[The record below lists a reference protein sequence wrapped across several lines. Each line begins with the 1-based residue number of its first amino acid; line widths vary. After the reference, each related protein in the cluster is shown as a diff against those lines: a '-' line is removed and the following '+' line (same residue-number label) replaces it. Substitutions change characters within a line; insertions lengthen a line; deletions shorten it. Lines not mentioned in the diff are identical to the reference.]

1 MPRSA
6 RQIAAA
12 AERLDRFAELVSLD
26 IPIPQIAERMGI
38 GKGAAYAIMM
48 KLRAKYGSQAR

>member
-12 AERLDRFAELVSLD
+12 SERLDRFAELLSLD
-26 IPIPQIAERMGI
+26 IPIARIAERMGI
-38 GKGAAYAIMM
+38 HTTAAHGLMAQ
-48 KLRAKYGSQAR
+48 LRAKYGWQAK